1 MRWSIQQEQQLGVN
15 LFLRRHGR
23 QRFDLLDRNH
33 AAFDHTGLKRE
44 LRVILGV
51 LRQSFC
57 QRHWIAFRVSD
68 RGHAG
73 EALQHFLD
81 FGALGSAFRQ
91 RILDDAILRSRTAQR
106 FAKLIIL
113 SDRQLAVGSD
123 NHAGNLLQ
131 LRSQLL
137 NLFCLF
143 CSRDCH
149 YLEPLFVWERGFAP
163 FGRVKDPPP
172 HSYAFAAVSIAV
184 VSIDMPGPMLELK

>member
-91 RILDDAILRSRTAQR
+91 RILDDAILRSRTAQC
-106 FAKLIIL
+106 FAQLIIL
-113 SDRQLAVGSD
+113 SHGQLAVGS
-123 NHAGNLLQ
+123 NNYAGNLFQ

-149 YLEPLFVWERGFAP
+149 YLEPLFMWERGFAP